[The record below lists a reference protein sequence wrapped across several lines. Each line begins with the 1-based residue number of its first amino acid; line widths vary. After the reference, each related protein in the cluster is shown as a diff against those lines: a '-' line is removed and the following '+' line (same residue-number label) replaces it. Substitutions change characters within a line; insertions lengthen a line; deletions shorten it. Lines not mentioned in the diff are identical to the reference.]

1 MKVYI
6 RLFYEAFLFAINAL
20 VVNKLRTFLSLLG
33 VTIGIFAIISVLTL
47 IDGMENGIRSS
58 IESLGDNVVFIQK
71 WPWQFGGEDY
81 KWWDYYKRPQPKIE
95 EAEELKRQCELAA
108 GISFVATTNTT
119 ISALGTTI
127 ENITMSAVS
136 DGYEDVRNFEIEQG
150 RYFTHQEAT
159 QGKSIA
165 VIGYNLAIGLYG
177 NMNPVGRSIKI
188 KGNQATVVGVFAR
201 EGESMIGMSADNEVV
216 VPVGFGKRM
225 LDLKN
230 DRGDKRILVKAK
242 SGIPLDELK
251 GELTGLMRAIRK
263 TAPTADADFALN
275 ETSIISTGF
284 KGLFQMI
291 NLAGFIIGGF
301 SIIVGGFG
309 IANIMFVSVKERT
322 QQIGIQKALG
332 AKNFFILFQFLT
344 ESVVLCILGG
354 LAGLL
359 IIFIGTVIINLATD
373 FEMVLSLKNIL
384 LGVSISVAIG
394 LISGITP
401 ARSASKLD
409 PVEAIRAV

>member
-1 MKVYI
+1 
-6 RLFYEAFLFAINAL
+6 
-20 VVNKLRTFLSLLG
+20 
-33 VTIGIFAIISVLTL
+33 
-47 IDGMENGIRSS
+47 
-58 IESLGDNVVFIQK
+58 
-71 WPWQFGGEDY
+71 
-81 KWWDYYKRPQPKIE
+81 
-95 EAEELKRQCELAA
+95 
-108 GISFVATTNTT
+108 
-119 ISALGTTI
+119 
-127 ENITMSAVS
+127 
-136 DGYEDVRNFEIEQG
+136 
-150 RYFTHQEAT
+150 
-159 QGKSIA
+159 
-165 VIGYNLAIGLYG
+165 
-177 NMNPVGRSIKI
+177 
-188 KGNQATVVGVFAR
+188 
-201 EGESMIGMSADNEVV
+201 
-216 VPVGFGKRM
+216 M